1 MKNTSNAQPVMAEL
15 RDDEGRS
22 LSIAILRREN
32 PNSTDYWDANWLAT
46 EIDARGPNFRGAC
59 SASILAQE
67 LVVLRDRIDEIIVN
81 GSVVEFT
88 STEAGLTIRVQRTSR
103 GTFAVHAGIGSRGSG
118 EVLELVL
125 APAWADISRFRD
137 ALSGIVEAY
146 AVIGRPNTNT

>member
-1 MKNTSNAQPVMAEL
+1 MSTSHAQPVTAEL

-32 PNSTDYWDANWLAT
+32 PNSSDYWDANWLAT
-46 EIDARGPNFRGAC
+46 EIDARGHNFQGAC
-59 SASILAQE
+59 SASLLAQE

-88 STEAGLTIRVQRTSR
+88 STEADLAIRVERTSR
-103 GTFAVHAGIGSRGSG
+103 GTFVVHVRIGRGGSG

-125 APAWADISRFRD
+125 SSPWADISRFRD
-137 ALSGIVEAY
+137 ALSEIVGAY
-146 AVIGRPNTNT
+146 AVVGRPNTNA